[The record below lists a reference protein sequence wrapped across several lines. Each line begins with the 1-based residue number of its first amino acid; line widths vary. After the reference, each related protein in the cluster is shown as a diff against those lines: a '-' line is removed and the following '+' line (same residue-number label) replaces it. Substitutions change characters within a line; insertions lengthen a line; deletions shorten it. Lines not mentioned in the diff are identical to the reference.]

1 MGASG
6 RISTPR
12 RNGFGSSGRAK
23 RSTQSLPLT
32 DMTQAYFYTLIAL
45 LSFGALGVFHKLADT
60 FHCRPS
66 SVNALLYA
74 WSLVFVAITLML
86 KPSGWTA
93 PGSVAGLALP
103 FGVSASVAI
112 LAFQAGI
119 RHGDIATSWLAINL
133 SSGVPTVASILI
145 YHEPVGWKRH
155 RAVPDSGI
163 DGAPLEGQARREG
176 APVIAAEP

>member
-1 MGASG
+1 
-6 RISTPR
+6 
-12 RNGFGSSGRAK
+12 
-23 RSTQSLPLT
+23 
-32 DMTQAYFYTLIAL
+32 MTQAYIYTLIAL

-74 WSLVFVAITLML
+74 WSLVFVAITLL
-86 KPSGWTA
+86 KPGWTA
-93 PGSVAGLALP
+93 PGNVAALALP
-103 FGVSASVAI
+103 FGVSASIAI

-145 YHEPVGWKRH
+145 YHEPVGWKRAIALSLIPVSMALLWKDK
-155 RAVPDSGI
+155 RDA
-163 DGAPLEGQARREG
+163 ERRS
-176 APVIAAEP
+176 